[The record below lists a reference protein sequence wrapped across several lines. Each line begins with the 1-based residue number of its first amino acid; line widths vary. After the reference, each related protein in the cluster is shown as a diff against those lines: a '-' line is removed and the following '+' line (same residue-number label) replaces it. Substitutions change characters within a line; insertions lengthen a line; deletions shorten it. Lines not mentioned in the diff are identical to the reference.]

1 MTDIF
6 DSDVVWA
13 TAEGPEPGWWTLQPD
28 SAAPKELGR
37 RVALS
42 SLFWKVAI
50 ASGKAERMPACEPNL
65 CVEEAPV
72 WADLPADP
80 AMPPLLL
87 SRLLAEGT
95 AQGGVVVQHLN
106 RESGRHL
113 FSSDSCS
120 LIHGAADS
128 SKAAAEQR
136 QSSNRAATEQ

>member
-28 SAAPKELGR
+28 SAAPKEFGR

-80 AMPPLLL
+80 AMRPLLL

-95 AQGGVVVQHLN
+95 AQGGVVVQHLQPPFAGSIHETHVKHAAFVN
-106 RESGRHL
+106 GKIFDRNSRR
-113 FSSDSCS
+113 FSTIC
-120 LIHGAADS
+120 
-128 SKAAAEQR
+128 R
-136 QSSNRAATEQ
+136 